1 MRKKI
6 IAGNWKMNKTRDE
19 AVALATLV
27 RDRLGDQSQ
36 VEVVLCPSFTN
47 LDAVYQV
54 IRNSPIALG
63 AQNLH
68 WEPSGAFTGE
78 VSVEMLK
85 SVGCNY
91 VIIGHSERRQ
101 YFSESDETV
110 NKKTKQALQNGLVP
124 IICVGET
131 LNQRKSDETEK
142 VLERQITMGVGD
154 LSADQIE
161 RVIIAYEPVWAIG
174 TGVVATPQ
182 QAQSAHKFIRDLLSG
197 LFSMNLANALR
208 IQYGGSMK
216 PDNAPD
222 LLRQT
227 DIDGGLIGGAS
238 LDAQS
243 FLGIIEAC

>member
-54 IRNSPIALG
+54 IRSSPIALG
-63 AQNLH
+63 AQNLY

-85 SVGCNY
+85 SVGCSY

-101 YFSESDETV
+101 YFLESDETV

-124 IICVGET
+124 IVCVGET

-182 QAQSAHKFIRDLLSG
+182 QAQSAHKFIRNLLSG
-197 LFSMNLANALR
+197 IFSMNLANALR

-216 PDNAPD
+216 PDNAAE